1 MNALNYN
8 ESTSQVSLCA
18 RRTCCPKTE
27 LIDENTVKIV
37 DDNGNEVIMSV
48 EQARL
53 INPAIDL
60 LTEKK
65 KQLLHD

>member
-1 MNALNYN
+1 MNPINYN
-8 ESTSQVSLCA
+8 ESTHQVSLCA
-18 RRTCCPKTE
+18 RRTCCPKME
-27 LIDENTVKIV
+27 LLDEHNVKVI
-37 DDNGNEVIMSV
+37 DDNGNEVIMTI

-53 INPAIDL
+53 INPALDL